1 MNRFLILV
9 LIIILNSCQLLVIGG
24 SHKPKPIDLDQKS
37 AIGAVL
43 LFKLELDSNNIP
55 AATGLLASPQGRRY
69 LAIEKYELYD
79 EVARLGRKIAKRNIT
94 FFKTDTLSISTC
106 NIVLELNYSKSM
118 SFTTSKI
125 NEEWYI
131 VSYRD

>member
-1 MNRFLILV
+1 MNKAVLLLLV
-9 LIIILNSCQLLVIGG
+9 MVLTGCELIIIGNER
-24 SHKPKPIDLDQKS
+24 KPKPIDVNQKS

-55 AATGLLASPQGRRY
+55 AATGILASPQGRRF

-79 EVARLGRKIAKRNIT
+79 EVARLGRKIANRNVT
-94 FFKTDTLSISTC
+94 SLKTDTLSGSTY
-106 NIVLELNYSKSM
+106 NIVLELNYSKSL

-125 NEEWYI
+125 NDNWYI
-131 VSYRD
+131 VAYRE